1 MLKHMLSDY
10 HWYRLIHLQMGH
22 PMHLHGH
29 KFWILGSGEGE
40 FPYSSVQDVP
50 SSLVNLDD
58 PPYRD
63 TVELPASG
71 WAVIRLAFPCDH
83 EESLTPLTLGVLD
96 TCLTIRVRGFS
107 TVIYSGIFW

>member
-1 MLKHMLSDY
+1 
-10 HWYRLIHLQMGH
+10 MGH

-29 KFWILGSGEGE
+29 KFWILGSGEGD

-50 SSLVNLDD
+50 SSLANLDD

-71 WAVIRLAFPCDH
+71 WAVIRLDPPPRG
-83 EESLTPLTLGVLD
+83 TILD
-96 TCLTIRVRGFS
+96 QILRFTDAL
-107 TVIYSGIFW
+107 

>member
-1 MLKHMLSDY
+1 
-10 HWYRLIHLQMGH
+10 MGH

-29 KFWILGSGEGE
+29 KFWILGSGEGA

-71 WAVIRLAFPCDH
+71 WAVIRLAFLRDH
-83 EESLTPLTLGVLD
+83 EDSLASLTLCIQD
-96 TCLTIRVRGFS
+96 TFLTIRVRGFF